1 MSVLWVVS
9 IVGYGRRGSRSHIA
23 LHVSTGRLQCER
35 SVTPNVA
42 EWRGRLDKFEY
53 RSRIEAG
60 SRPQRW
66 LAGGARVTESFR
78 LSKRVSG
85 VIKFATHDD
94 LVVSYQRVLS
104 TGAAQLRTAQRLAPG
119 DQVFLSIHLLSDSVS
134 LEVPSIVDESVPA
147 DGEGGRFSTRVSL
160 DQDATQLIEQFIM
173 ETDPSLREQ
182 RLSTA
187 APRGQLTIVLVDD
200 SPAQLEHA
208 AAPFRERGDE
218 VIVASDGLAGLAMC
232 LKHQPDVILS
242 DVQMPKADGWQLLR
256 MVRARKQLARTPFI
270 FLTTLSSEE
279 DRLRGYRLGVDDYLA
294 KPYAQEVL
302 VARVERLLRRQS
314 GFSWPPQSQDG
325 LRGDL
330 EQVGLPA
337 LLSFLELE
345 RKSGVI
351 YLEPKGSLIML
362 EEGRPIRAKTK
373 NRDSVDCKAD
383 ALFELLSLTRG
394 RFEFVPGTVKEED
407 SIQASLS
414 GLLMEH
420 ARITDEA
427 TRRPA

>member
-1 MSVLWVVS
+1 VKLEIADEDASLELPVTVVEVSPCDDPSGKSWAKLRFDSQCAPLLEAFVLRTDPS
-9 IVGYGRRGSRSHIA
+9 AGETAQTRDKRR
-23 LHVSTGRLQCER
+23 LK
-35 SVTPNVA
+35 VA
-42 EWRGRLDKFEY
+42 VIDDNK
-53 RSRIEAG
+53 I
-60 SRPQRW
+60 QR
-66 LAGGARVTESFR
+66 
-78 LSKRVSG
+78 
-85 VIKFATHDD
+85 D
-94 LVVSYQRVLS
+94 L
-104 TGAAQLRTAQRLAPG
+104 AAQLFRDRG
-119 DQVFLSIHLLSDSVS
+119 HEVF
-134 LEVPSIVDESVPA
+134 EA
-147 DGEGGRFSTRVSL
+147 G
-160 DQDATQLIEQFIM
+160 
-173 ETDPSLREQ
+173 
-182 RLSTA
+182 
-187 APRGQLTIVLVDD
+187 
-200 SPAQLEHA
+200 
-208 AAPFRERGDE
+208 
-218 VIVASDGLAGLAMC
+218 DGLEGLALC
-232 LKHQPDVILS
+232 LKHEPDVILS

-294 KPYAQEVL
+294 KPYPQEVL
-302 VARVERLLRRQS
+302 VARVERLLRRQHAELP
-314 GFSWPPQSQDG
+314 WPPQSPDG

-362 EEGRPIRAKTK
+362 EDGRPIRAKTQE
-373 NRDSVDCKAD
+373 RDSVDCKAA
-383 ALFELLSLTRG
+383 ALFDLLNLTRG
-394 RFEFVPGTVKEED
+394 RFEFVPGQVNEED

>member
-1 MSVLWVVS
+1 M
-9 IVGYGRRGSRSHIA
+9 
-23 LHVSTGRLQCER
+23 
-35 SVTPNVA
+35 
-42 EWRGRLDKFEY
+42 
-53 RSRIEAG
+53 
-60 SRPQRW
+60 
-66 LAGGARVTESFR
+66 
-78 LSKRVSG
+78 SKRVSG

-104 TGAAQLRTAQRLAPG
+104 KGAAQLRTAQPLAPG
-119 DQVFLSIHLLSDSVS
+119 DQVFLSIQLLSDSS
-134 LEVPSIVDESVPA
+134 TLEIPSVVKESVA
-147 DGEGGRFSTRVSL
+147 TEGDGGRFSTRVAF
-160 DQDATQLIEQFIM
+160 DEDGTRRIEQFIV

-187 APRGQLTIVLVDD
+187 APRGQLALVIVDD

-218 VIVASDGLAGLAMC
+218 VITASDGLAGLALC
-232 LKHQPDVILS
+232 LKHEPDVILS

-294 KPYAQEVL
+294 KPYPQEVL
-302 VARVERLLRRQS
+302 VARVERLLRRQHAELP
-314 GFSWPPQSQDG
+314 WPPQSPDG

-362 EEGRPIRAKTK
+362 EDGRPIRAKTQE
-373 NRDSVDCKAD
+373 RDSVDCKAA
-383 ALFELLSLTRG
+383 ALFDLLNLTRG
-394 RFEFVPGTVKEED
+394 RFEFVPGQVNEED